1 MKKSLSFILRE
12 TDDKRV
18 IPLSI
23 ATIPF
28 HVLDRLVG
36 IYMLAEVVGAA
47 SQGQESRIILLVIC
61 FAGYRFISE
70 TMQCFLDTQLQTKG
84 YSSKLF
90 FLRLFAA
97 KYMQVDYAYIESID
111 GKDTARRAKNAMAG
125 TDYRDKSAVERF
137 FVQSANLISDFC
149 GLFIY
154 TGIIA
159 ALNPVIILLLATT
172 ALINFVLQ
180 KTLVS
185 YDQRDKVR
193 YIPIERKLWYLVKEM
208 RDLSGA
214 KDIRMY
220 GMGPWLRAI
229 FTDALKKRMQLHA
242 KRSRIQFAFIAI
254 TTIVNALFTGYI
266 YYFLIHR
273 CLLNAISIA
282 QFLLYFGLITGF
294 NAWVISIT
302 DGIEELRR
310 TLLLIEDLRVFI
322 KRDEKDRS
330 VSPKEKTSLSEGSIY
345 LDHVSF
351 TYDGEKNVLN
361 DISIGIDP
369 GEKIAIVGANG
380 AGKTTLVK
388 LITGLYTPSAGTIY
402 IDGSPLATYSKE
414 ELYKRISVIF
424 QDIHLLPTTI
434 KNNIVL
440 STEVDESKWNMVV
453 EKAGLYDKIQRLAD
467 HENTLLV
474 KSIQEN
480 AIELSGGE
488 EQKLAFARALY
499 RDGNILILDEPTAK
513 LDPMAEDALYQNYA
527 ALSEQKT
534 AIFISHRLSSTRF
547 CDRILLIENGVIA
560 ENGSHDELM
569 QLGGL
574 YANMFEIQSQYY
586 QDEVLS

>member
-1 MKKSLSFILRE
+1 M
-12 TDDKRV
+12 
-18 IPLSI
+18 
-23 ATIPF
+23 
-28 HVLDRLVG
+28 
-36 IYMLAEVVGAA
+36 
-47 SQGQESRIILLVIC
+47 
-61 FAGYRFISE
+61 
-70 TMQCFLDTQLQTKG
+70 
-84 YSSKLF
+84 
-90 FLRLFAA
+90 
-97 KYMQVDYAYIESID
+97 
-111 GKDTARRAKNAMAG
+111 
-125 TDYRDKSAVERF
+125 
-137 FVQSANLISDFC
+137 
-149 GLFIY
+149 
-154 TGIIA
+154 
-159 ALNPVIILLLATT
+159 
-172 ALINFVLQ
+172 
-180 KTLVS
+180 
-185 YDQRDKVR
+185 
-193 YIPIERKLWYLVKEM
+193 
-208 RDLSGA
+208 
-214 KDIRMY
+214 
-220 GMGPWLRAI
+220 
-229 FTDALKKRMQLHA
+229 
-242 KRSRIQFAFIAI
+242 
-254 TTIVNALFTGYI
+254 
-266 YYFLIHR
+266 
-273 CLLNAISIA
+273 
-282 QFLLYFGLITGF
+282 
-294 NAWVISIT
+294 
-302 DGIEELRR
+302 
-310 TLLLIEDLRVFI
+310 
-322 KRDEKDRS
+322 
-330 VSPKEKTSLSEGSIY
+330 
-345 LDHVSF
+345 
-351 TYDGEKNVLN
+351 N